1 MTIGKKIIGGYVV
14 VLALLAIVMFIAF
27 YSLARIQ
34 ATYDGFIDV
43 DERLVEG
50 AGKLRF
56 EMNVQVAIYRG
67 ILLYP
72 DLQNSHQE
80 ELQASRRQVNEII
93 GTMRQLAHSA
103 EGRSMLEEIATL
115 QAKNEQIQD
124 QVIELAQQGK
134 PAEALALGIKEVR
147 PLNRTLDD

>member
-56 EMNVQVAIYRG
+56 EMNVQVASYRG
-67 ILLYP
+67 ILLYA

-80 ELQASRRQVNEII
+80 ELQASRRQVNEAI

-124 QVIELAQQGK
+124 QVIELAQQGNH
-134 PAEALALGIKEVR
+134 AEALALGIKEVR
-147 PLNRTLDD
+147 PLNRTWTT

>member
-1 MTIGKKIIGGYVV
+1 MTIGKKIIGGYAV

-34 ATYDGFIDV
+34 ATYDGFVDV

-56 EMNVQVAIYRG
+56 EMEDQVASYRG

-72 DLQNSHQE
+72 DLLSSYQE
-80 ELQASRRQVNEII
+80 ELQASRRRVNEVN
-93 GTMRQLAHSA
+93 GSMRQLVHSA

-115 QAKNEQIQD
+115 QAQNERNQD
-124 QVIELAQQGK
+124 
-134 PAEALALGIKEVR
+134 R
-147 PLNRTLDD
+147 